1 MNEENVVAGVDIQI
15 QTQISVQ
22 IMLKMQ
28 GSFWSGKS
36 IRKHLSSGDSVPSWG
51 TILLYFEIFLLF
63 TFTVPSPHLAHVS
76 PRSVFMEFKV
86 CTVLR
91 MSSLQSSQWDQKS
104 SKLKAAVAILSQHSG
119 PLEVISDISW
129 CQLEKKIFS
138 LFIPGNNFSLTP
150 HLNFPSRLKTYLQP
164 SVF

>member
-1 MNEENVVAGVDIQI
+1 MV
-15 QTQISVQ
+15 
-22 IMLKMQ
+22 KMQ

-86 CTVLR
+86 CTLLR
-91 MSSLQSSQWDQKS
+91 RSSLQSSQWDHTEIFKTEGS
-104 SKLKAAVAILSQHSG
+104 SCHL
-119 PLEVISDISW
+119 VIAQWATRGHISH
-129 CQLEKKIFS
+129 LLVSIGERNLFS
-138 LFIPGNNFSLTP
+138 VYSW
-150 HLNFPSRLKTYLQP
+150 
-164 SVF
+164 